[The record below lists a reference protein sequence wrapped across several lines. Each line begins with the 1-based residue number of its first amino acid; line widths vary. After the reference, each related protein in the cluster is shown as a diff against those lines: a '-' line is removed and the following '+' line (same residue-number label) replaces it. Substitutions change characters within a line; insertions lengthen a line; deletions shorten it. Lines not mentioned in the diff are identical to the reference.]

1 MLWLVVILLLSKV
14 LFIYLFYFN
23 LKKTIVDF
31 IYREPSYIMG
41 KRKERHSFDQ
51 IVTPSFSFATL
62 AKTRATRLHCKCRL
76 TKEIK

>member
-1 MLWLVVILLLSKV
+1 MLWLVVILLLSEV
-14 LFIYLFYFN
+14 FFFFFFFN

>member
-1 MLWLVVILLLSKV
+1 MLWLVVILLLSEV
-14 LFIYLFYFN
+14 FIFYFFYFN

-31 IYREPSYIMG
+31 IYREPSYIMR
-41 KRKERHSFDQ
+41 KRKEGHSFDQ

>member
-1 MLWLVVILLLSKV
+1 MLWLVVILLLSEV
-14 LFIYLFYFN
+14 FFFFFLN

-41 KRKERHSFDQ
+41 KRKEGHSFDQ

-62 AKTRATRLHCKCRL
+62 AKTRATRLHCKYRL